1 MSDNRARIWFSLF
14 VLAVFCFGGA
24 AGFVLG
30 RHLPPPDDSG
40 AAFGLHMSHLG
51 PMLHS
56 TKGRPPGPPPLLP
69 PPEVLEKIEDE
80 LQLDP
85 AQRTQVQKILD
96 EHRDRLEQVH
106 SDAQQR
112 FDQEARG
119 LHAEIRALLRPD
131 QQQRFDRFLEQHHM
145 Q

>member
-14 VLAVFCFGGA
+14 VLAVFCLGGA
-24 AGFVLG
+24 LGFALG
-30 RHLPPPDDSG
+30 RHLPPPEDPG
-40 AAFGLHMSHLG
+40 AAFGLHLTHLG

-56 TKGRPPGPPPLLP
+56 TKGRPPGPPPVLP
-69 PPEVLEKIEDE
+69 PAEVLKEIEDE
-80 LQLDP
+80 LQLDA
-85 AQRTQVQKILD
+85 AQRAQVQKVVE

-106 SDAQQR
+106 RDAQTR
-112 FDQEARG
+112 FDREARA
-119 LHAEIRALLRPD
+119 LHSDIRALLRPD